1 MRAHCSGSSATPEL
15 YSGSSVAREL
25 ADGRDAALGGAPS
38 AHAENVVR
46 SRTTP
51 KTDDA
56 VLAYS
61 RA

>member
-1 MRAHCSGSSATPEL
+1 
-15 YSGSSVAREL
+15 VAREL
-25 ADGRDAALGGAPS
+25 ADGRDAALGGAPKR
-38 AHAENVVR
+38 ARRKRRAVADHA
-46 SRTTP
+46 